1 MLDWIKHIPN
11 WLLVTLISFVVLVL
25 VISILMAVSDG
36 RRVEIGSLVIHESTS
51 DQVDKLQREIDDLN
65 NKLLANQ
72 AKLTEEDLL
81 LKLPAEFR
89 KATLDLSLAEM
100 TRWIQ
105 ITGKQKTDIEKLH
118 AKLEQVEKVDGT
130 FLYKLL
136 IFNQDAACYGN
147 TLNFTAGVDRNECL
161 PKAQLAERFLQF
173 LSEIDFYVI
182 SGTDQPAQVQA
193 KQQLLRLQD
202 KYQFNTKGWYGP
214 DVFNSIISEFYNKG
228 DAKVLAQQ

>member
-1 MLDWIKHIPN
+1 MFDWIKHIPN
-11 WLLVTLISFVVLVL
+11 WLFVTLISFVVFVL

-36 RRVEIGSLVIHESTS
+36 RRVEIGSLVIHESSS
-51 DQVDKLQREIDDLN
+51 DQIKKLQSEIDDLN
-65 NKLLANQ
+65 KVLEASQ
-72 AKLTEEDLL
+72 ARLTEEQVL
-81 LKLPAEFR
+81 LKLPVEL
-89 KATLDLSLAEM
+89 KKETLDLSVTEM
-100 TRWIQ
+100 RRWIHNANV
-105 ITGKQKTDIEKLH
+105 QKTDIEKLH
-118 AKLEQVEKVDGT
+118 SKLEQVEKVDGT

-136 IFNQDAACYGN
+136 IFNQDAACYGA

-182 SGTDQPAQVQA
+182 NGTDQPAQAQA
-193 KQQLLRLQD
+193 KQQLLRLQE

-228 DAKVLAQQ
+228 EARVVAQK

>member
-1 MLDWIKHIPN
+1 
-11 WLLVTLISFVVLVL
+11 V
-25 VISILMAVSDG
+25 AVSDG
-36 RRVEIGSLVIHESTS
+36 RRVEIGSLVIHASAS
-51 DQVDKLQREIDDLN
+51 DQLEKLHREIDDL
-65 NKLLANQ
+65 KQMLEASQ
-72 AKLTEEDLL
+72 ARLTEEQVL
-81 LKLPAEFR
+81 LKLPAEL
-89 KATLDLSLAEM
+89 KKETLNLSIAEM
-100 TRWIQ
+100 AKWIQ
-105 ITGKQKTDIEKLH
+105 NTKIQHANIETLH
-118 AKLEQVEKVDGT
+118 SKLEQVEKVDGT

-136 IFNQDAACYGN
+136 IFNQDAACYGA
-147 TLNFTAGVDRNECL
+147 TLNFTAGGDRNECL

-182 SGTDQPAQVQA
+182 NGTDQPAQVQA